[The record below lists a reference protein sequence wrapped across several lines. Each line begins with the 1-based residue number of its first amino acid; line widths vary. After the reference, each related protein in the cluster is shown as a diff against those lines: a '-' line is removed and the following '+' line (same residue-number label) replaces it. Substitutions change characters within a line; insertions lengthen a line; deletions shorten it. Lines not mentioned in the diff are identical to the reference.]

1 MALKRKSVSSSWSR
15 RKNKYNAKRTLYRGH
30 WYHSMMEADYAR
42 LLDRACEKRIIA
54 AVERQI
60 SIPLLGVGS
69 KPIGSRMVIDFSI
82 TKNDGDKVLHEVK
95 GFETDVF
102 KLKHKI
108 LKTQGVALSIIKR
121 NKGGF
126 YVAS

>member
-1 MALKRKSVSSSWSR
+1 MALERKKVSSSWGR
-15 RKNKYNAKRTLYRGH
+15 RRNKYNAKRTLYNGH
-30 WYHSMMEADYAR
+30 WYHSMMEADYAH
-42 LLDRACEKRIIA
+42 LLDRALDKRIIK

-60 SIPLLGVGS
+60 SIPLLGAGN
-69 KPIGSRMVIDFSI
+69 KPIGLRMIIDFGI
-82 TKNDGDKVLHEVK
+82 TKNDGEKTLHEVK

-126 YVAS
+126 YVAA